1 MFAQQVDTVVEK
13 YDLVYTVQFEFNEIP
28 ESKSEASSGYRIS
41 GAKIYD
47 STTGNLI
54 QEIDIPSK
62 LILQD
67 KENKYNV
74 KYIDFYKRKIAEA
87 KDFSVLMDSW
97 YDPIHF
103 CARTKRNFY
112 LFDSTKKSYYLDTT
126 LSNHNDVFFDEQL
139 KSLRRYVFK
148 TSAKSRITYT
158 YQLENKKWLLIDTNE
173 ALFEPIP
180 PKIKYPSSNFIS
192 VDKKSHQ
199 LPLKAVIGNDTK
211 LQVKDTFW
219 LYKTCDDTLYIT
231 QVQSAS
237 KAFFSIN
244 PTLLPKQKTP
254 LIFNGILREDSYDFT
269 TNYFHCALTLT
280 DRSILSFDVNI
291 PTISNNSIVYYRPDS
306 SVNYAIGN
314 QPNARFS
321 TVVFTYPSGQ
331 ISIKGT
337 ILDKDTNR
345 RVGHWVHY
353 KEGTIESELVGY
365 SKSISLT
372 ALDDTYGLEHN
383 HFKVKVF
390 ENGSWKEPIMDAA
403 NNEISLFIN
412 PKTEKIVAYTDS
424 TQFDIDLKYKQLSI
438 YTDIAFYLLKPNE
451 RTLKIDRYEIPF
463 EVVKNQYTII
473 LNDRILKS
481 SNENKYELTNGYITA
496 LQKQYPEISTFWIDE
511 IQRCFSLQNLD
522 DKTRRKVLKQLV
534 RDSSISFVSQ
544 LFYTNRNLQ
553 RINYC
558 DNKVI
563 AAIDIDADYPVKFWL
578 KARIRGFSSIETDE
592 GYNRFWLTYP
602 SKLIDDDFFNA
613 FKKLT
618 RQKLVFFANFNSYI
632 APEKTKN

>member
-1 MFAQQVDTVVEK
+1 MFAQQVDPVLEK
-13 YDLVYTVQFEFNEIP
+13 HDLVYTVQFEFNEIP
-28 ESKSEASSGYRIS
+28 ESKSEGSSRYRIS
-41 GAKIYD
+41 GAKIYH
-47 STTGNLI
+47 STTGSLH

-139 KSLRRYVFK
+139 KTLRRYVFK

-173 ALFEPIP
+173 ALFEPILP
-180 PKIKYPSSNFIS
+180 RIKYPLTDCLVVNEN
-192 VDKKSHQ
+192 SHV
-199 LPLKAVIGNDTK
+199 LPLKVVIDNNDK
-211 LQVKDTFW
+211 VQVRDTFW
-219 LYKTCDDTLYIT
+219 LYNVSSDTLYIT
-231 QVQSAS
+231 AVQSTT
-237 KAFFSIN
+237 KEFFSIK
-244 PTLLPKQKTP
+244 PTLLPKQRTP
-254 LIFNGILREDSYDFT
+254 LIFNGFLTPESYSFNT
-269 TNYFHCALTLT
+269 KYFNYIITLT
-280 DRSILSFDVNI
+280 DGSFICLGVVI
-291 PTISNNSIVYYRPDS
+291 PTISNHSTVYYRKDS
-306 SVNYAIGN
+306 SVNYSIAKQAN
-314 QPNARFS
+314 ERFS
-321 TVVFTYPSGQ
+321 LVVFTYPNGYLRAV
-331 ISIKGT
+331 GT
-337 ILDKDTNR
+337 LKDMDTNS
-345 RVGHWVHY
+345 RVGNWLNFNMASMTSNSIV
-353 KEGTIESELVGY
+353 Y
-365 SKSISLT
+365 SKRILLSAFKDDGLT
-372 ALDDTYGLEHN
+372 THN
-383 HFKVKVF
+383 KFKVKVF
-390 ENGSWKEPIMDAA
+390 ENGSWKEPITDTLK
-403 NNEISLFIN
+403 NQLLTFITQ
-412 PKTEKIVAYTDS
+412 KTKKIVAYTDS
-424 TQFDIDLKYKQLSI
+424 TQFDIDLKYKQLPI

-473 LNDRILKS
+473 FDKEYIKTA
-481 SNENKYELTNGYITA
+481 NKKFDEFTDAYIIS

-544 LFYTNRNLQ
+544 LFYTNHNLQ

-558 DNKVI
+558 DNKVL
-563 AAIDIDADYPVKFWL
+563 AAIDIDTEYPERFWL
-578 KARIRGFSSIETDE
+578 KARIMGFSSIETDA
-592 GYNRFWLTYP
+592 GNNRFWLTFP
-602 SKLIDDDFFNA
+602 SKLIDEDFFNA

-618 RQKLVFFANFNSYI
+618 RQKLVFFANFNFYI